1 MSLTSRVAGRRA
13 SVALPRT
20 VVIVS
25 AIGFTLASW
34 AMIAVAWWPVYQA
47 TPFLLLAAVAIPLGC
62 AIAVA
67 SALLRWPGWGVLLAL
82 VATMAVVG
90 VPLAVPSRT
99 VYGVLPDPS
108 GLLELFA
115 GVALGWRQLLT
126 IDLPVG
132 DYQALLVQALV
143 LLLGGPVLTLVLALR
158 IRHRELSVAVPAL
171 AYPLVLALGPERVD
185 WPISTTLGMLVILLM
200 WMAVWRQHRRT
211 DQLAAGGDR
220 GRRGAVRQVAIATA
234 LVLVAGGIGA
244 ATIALVPPTDDRT
257 VLRSLVE
264 QPFDPVSLP
273 SPLAAYRASFAPEV
287 ASTTALT
294 VQGLPVDGRIR
305 IATLDSYDGVVFAVG
320 SDSVDSASGRFVR
333 IPTRRDAVLEGQETA
348 TVSIRLERAY
358 GTWLPT
364 VGEFIGI
371 RILGPDGADLRDR
384 FVYNDVTGTAAI
396 VGGPPAPL
404 DYELDVA
411 LPADNGAPDL
421 RSRTPGDATVPA
433 LAAQP
438 ETLADWLVDATSGAE
453 GDGARLDAALRALRT
468 DGYVALATDLDAP
481 FSRPGHSVE
490 RLDELLTSEPMIG
503 DAEQYAALAAIIARE
518 LGFPSRVVLGFGPG
532 APDGNGG
539 GAVTYL
545 ESDRT
550 AWIEVSTAEGGWEA
564 LDVVPEIREIPP
576 QDADD
581 VTPVTR
587 PQNAVQPPL
596 EDVPPPDEQA
606 PPEVEATDDEDPTGL
621 SALALVLIRI
631 GGILLAVLGLLA
643 LPAIIIVALK
653 ARRRR
658 RRRRQ
663 ADPAT
668 RILAGWTQVTDDATD
683 YGIELP
689 VAGTRRERA
698 AAIGRPQALVLA
710 RVADRATYA
719 PEEPDPVEADRVWA
733 AVDGVRSGLAENRTR
748 RQRMRA
754 ALSTRSLRR
763 YPGRTSRRPGEGR
776 A

>member
-1 MSLTSRVAGRRA
+1 MA
-13 SVALPRT
+13 
-20 VVIVS
+20 S
-25 AIGFTLASW
+25 AIGFTIASW
-34 AMIAVAWWPVYQA
+34 AMIAIAWWPVYRA
-47 TPFLLLAAVAIPLGC
+47 TPFLVLAAVAIPLGC
-62 AIAVA
+62 AIAIA
-67 SALLRWPGWGVLLAL
+67 SAVMHWPGWGVLLAL
-82 VATMAVVG
+82 VATLAVVG

-132 DYQALLVQALV
+132 DYQALLVPALV
-143 LLLGGPVLTLVLALR
+143 LLLAGPVLTLVLALR
-158 IRHRELSVAVPAL
+158 TRHRELSVAVPAL

-211 DQLAAGGDR
+211 DQLAAGGDG
-220 GRRGAVRQVAIATA
+220 GRRGAVRQVAVATA
-234 LVLVAGGIGA
+234 LVLVAGGVGA
-244 ATIALVPPTDDRT
+244 GTIALVPPTDDRT

-273 SPLAAYRASFAPEV
+273 SPLAAYRSSFAPEV
-287 ASTTALT
+287 ASTAALT
-294 VQGLPVDGRIR
+294 VEGLPADGRVR
-305 IATLDSYDGVVFAVG
+305 VATLDSYDGVVFAVG
-320 SDSVDSASGRFVR
+320 SDSVNSASGRFVR
-333 IPTRRDAVLEGQETA
+333 IPTQRDAERDGREAA
-348 TVSIRLERAY
+348 TVSIRLDRAY

-364 VGEFIGI
+364 VGDFIGI

-384 FVYNDVTGTAAI
+384 FVYNSVTGTAAL

-404 DYELDVA
+404 DYELDVL
-411 LPADNGAPDL
+411 LPAQEGPPDL
-421 RSRTPGDATVPA
+421 ANRTPGDAAVPA
-433 LAAQP
+433 FAAQP
-438 ETLADWLVDATSGAE
+438 EALLDWLPDATSGAE
-453 GDGARLDAALRALRT
+453 GAGARLEAALQALRT
-468 DGYVALATDLDAP
+468 QGYVALSTDPEAP

-490 RLDELLTSEPMIG
+490 RLDELFTRDPMIG
-503 DAEQYAALAAIIARE
+503 DAEQYAAAAAIIARE

-532 APDGNGG
+532 ASDASPGE
-539 GAVTYL
+539 AVTFL

-550 AWIEVSTAEGGWEA
+550 AWIEVSTAEGGWETV
-564 LDVVPEIREIPP
+564 DVVPEIREIPP
-576 QDADD
+576 QDTDE

-596 EDVPPPDEQA
+596 EDIPPPDEQA
-606 PPEVEATDDEDPTGL
+606 PPEVEATDDDDPAGL
-621 SALALVLIRI
+621 SELAILLLRI
-631 GGILLAVLGLLA
+631 GGILLAVLGLIA
-643 LPAIIIVALK
+643 LPAIVIVALK

-683 YGIELP
+683 YGIDLP
-689 VAGTRRERA
+689 PAGTRRERA
-698 AAIGRPQALVLA
+698 EAIGRPQALVLA

-719 PEEPDPVEADRVWA
+719 PEVPDPVEADRVWA